1 MAMKLAANLV
11 GCVCILA
18 CFSSCVY
25 NASATELLADNVI
38 TQWNSVAQ
46 QVVRTLGVPNQIA
59 SRIYSFVHISQYKA
73 LQSAYKTRIS
83 HPEVAAAYA
92 AHYVLSELFPTQ
104 QSPIFDGAINKQV
117 TPLKLSEN
125 QTAEAKDNGLAF
137 AIQLLR
143 NRTYD
148 GSQTWADFHP
158 APPGGPVGEYQFTP
172 NQTYALYPQL
182 AQTTPIVIT
191 SPKTFD
197 IYGGPLKIPSQEYDA
212 DYNLTITIGN
222 ANSPNQTS
230 YEKATAKFW
239 EAGSNTS
246 TIAGQLFNITLA
258 IVGPTLSV
266 NETAELF
273 AKLAIAGYD
282 GGIAGWYQK
291 YKYLFW
297 RPITALRQGDP
308 NHKPDPTFTP
318 VLKTPPHP
326 EFPSTHSVVG
336 AGLILVADFLGI
348 PITKKI
354 KPFIVNTEGYFLPP
368 RNFSTINDVIQEI
381 GLSRVYGGIHF
392 LKSVTNGTQLGL
404 KVSAYVQDHFEEV
417 FGKI

>member
-25 NASATELLADNVI
+25 NASAAEVLVDNVI
-38 TQWNSVAQ
+38 TQWNAVAQ
-46 QVVRTLGVPNQIA
+46 QVVRTLGLPNQIA
-59 SRIYSFVHISQYKA
+59 SRTYSFVHISQYKA
-73 LQSAYKTRIS
+73 LQSAYENRIS
-83 HPEVAAAYA
+83 NPEVAAVYA
-92 AHYVLSELFPTQ
+92 AHYVLSELFPAQ
-104 QSPIFDGAINKQV
+104 QSPIFDGFINKQV
-117 TPLKLSEN
+117 TPLNLSEN
-125 QTAEAKDNGLAF
+125 QIAEAKDNGLAF
-137 AIQLLR
+137 AIQLLH
-143 NRTYD
+143 NRTND

-172 NQTYALYPQL
+172 NQTYASYPQL
-182 AQTTPIVIT
+182 AQTTPILIP
-191 SPKTFD
+191 SPETFD

-222 ANSPNQTS
+222 ANSPNQTL
-230 YEKATAKFW
+230 YEKTTAKFW

-246 TIAGQLFNITLA
+246 TLAGELFNITLA
-258 IVGPTLSV
+258 ILGPNLSV

-273 AKLAIAGYD
+273 AKLAISAYD

-318 VLKTPPHP
+318 VLKTPTNP
-326 EFPSTHSVVG
+326 EFPSTDSIVAG
-336 AGLILVADFLGI
+336 ALIVVADFLGI
-348 PITKKI
+348 PTTKQIT
-354 KPFIVNTEGYFLPP
+354 PFIVKTEGYFLPP
-368 RNFSTINDVIQEI
+368 RTFTSINDVIQEI
-381 GLSRVYGGIHF
+381 GLSRVYGGINF
-392 LKSVTNGTQLGL
+392 LKSVTNGTQIGL
-404 KVSAYVQDHFEEV
+404 QVGGYVQENFEKV
-417 FGKI
+417 FGTI